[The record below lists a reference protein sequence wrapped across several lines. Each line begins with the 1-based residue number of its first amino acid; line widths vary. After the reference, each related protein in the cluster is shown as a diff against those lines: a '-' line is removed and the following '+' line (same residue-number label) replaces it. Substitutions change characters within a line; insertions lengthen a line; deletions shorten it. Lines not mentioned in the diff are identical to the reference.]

1 MQPKIARWYLYMVPV
16 LALILAFAVGHV
28 PYQYYVPVWMLNSL
42 LMLQALRILSAGTRP
57 AIRTFAWLSVLPWV
71 AFTIFAGMGR
81 PPQTT
86 EGWALLATEQEVRFA
101 ILIAGSISVMLGL
114 SVIGQALREAG
125 AGLRGQLAVA
135 AGFMA
140 TPLFI
145 INMAFWGACLP
156 IAMQHFMASGAPE
169 ARPDLWAPLKY
180 LFFEI
185 ASVAGLL
192 YYLCALL
199 LAAGLAQV
207 GWMKPRSARVVGGI
221 CIVAMVLSILPPG
234 LPTPL
239 DVLSYFVSI
248 PAIGFLLFYYMALHL
263 LSLKDKEV

>member
-1 MQPKIARWYLYMVPV
+1 MQLKIVRWYLYVVPV
-16 LALILAFAVGHV
+16 LTFIIGFAVGHV
-28 PYQYYVPVWMLNSL
+28 SPQYYVPVWMLNSL
-42 LMLQALRILSAGTRP
+42 LMLQALRVLSAGTRP
-57 AIRTFAWLSVLPWV
+57 VIRTFAWLMVLPWV

-101 ILIAGSISVMLGL
+101 ILIAGSIAIMLGL

-125 AGLRGQLAVA
+125 AGLWGQLVVT

-145 INMAFWGACLP
+145 INMAFWGIYLP
-156 IAMQHFMASGAPE
+156 VAMQHFVASGAPE
-169 ARPDLWAPLKY
+169 ARPDLWVPLKY

-199 LAAGLAQV
+199 LASGLAQV
-207 GWMKPRSARVVGGI
+207 GWMKPGSARVVAGI

-234 LPTPL
+234 MPTPL

-248 PAIGFLLFYYMALHL
+248 PAIGFLLFYYMAMHL
-263 LSLKDKEV
+263 LSLKDQAV